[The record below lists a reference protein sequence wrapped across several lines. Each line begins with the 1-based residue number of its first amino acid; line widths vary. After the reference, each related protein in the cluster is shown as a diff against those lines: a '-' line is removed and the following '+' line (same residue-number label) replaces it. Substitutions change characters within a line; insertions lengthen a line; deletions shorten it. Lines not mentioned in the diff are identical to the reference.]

1 VPLLSDPSSIF
12 ASRTEAGA
20 MVRLQPSTLADALKG
35 SGDAPALILAGTMQA
50 MPAVHGQGVYAR
62 QPAS

>member
-1 VPLLSDPSSIF
+1 
-12 ASRTEAGA
+12 